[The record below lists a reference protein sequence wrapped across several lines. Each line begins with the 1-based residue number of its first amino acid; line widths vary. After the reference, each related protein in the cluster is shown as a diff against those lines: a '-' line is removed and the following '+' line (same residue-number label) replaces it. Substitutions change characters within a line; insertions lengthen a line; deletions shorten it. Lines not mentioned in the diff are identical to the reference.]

1 MCVPIFSFSL
11 NLCVESFSTDVLFAD
26 QDKVQEFNKPD
37 GCTIIDLR
45 DGVIEGDDGNEID
58 EG

>member
-1 MCVPIFSFSL
+1 
-11 NLCVESFSTDVLFAD
+11 VLFAD
-26 QDKVQEFNKPD
+26 QVKVQEFNKPD